1 MDRLKI
7 YVLNHLGS
15 GDGIFTT
22 YIDVGSC
29 LAFLKRQRQTHH
41 YSILAVKG
49 NKTLHI
55 EKIGPDIIR
64 LLNDFTTA
72 V

>member
-22 YIDVGSC
+22 YVDSVSC
-29 LAFLKRQRQTHH
+29 LAFLRRQRQTNHF
-41 YSILAVKG
+41 SIIAVKG
-49 NKTLHI
+49 NKTLYI
-55 EKIGPDIIR
+55 EKLDATLIKS
-64 LLNDFTTA
+64 LNDFQNA
-72 V
+72 I